1 MREDERGFGELPNRV
16 QCEDRKSIENTLI
29 YSFDLLSRVLLKIPF
44 ICQFF
49 ALASTI
55 IQNNRATHLRNLAR
69 GLDGVGVAVL
79 SDALLAL
86 FCDCYCAL
94 SSRLTL
100 HPRGT
105 SEQLCPSVF
114 CFSFT
119 KFLKT
124 TFPDDG
130 DNLFG
135 QVQLVPNGLTFHYCY
150 ARSHFRPSVC
160 FANHLL
166 SLSVNLSLE
175 KKLFLFHQKCDE
187 SLQLKSLKVPLSR
200 AFQFVCES
208 PTKFESSLEFWQ
220 HICPLLPHLLKCNQS
235 ACYAFNF
242 QLQNKQMGG
251 MKMGGEEK
259 KK

>member
-1 MREDERGFGELPNRV
+1 MSVFDVLWQQQQQREIRDARRREGLWRASKSSVVRRSEIY
-16 QCEDRKSIENTLI
+16 RKYPHLQLRPTEQSAIENSLHLLVFCL
-29 YSFDLLSRVLLKIPF
+29 SFNYHL
-44 ICQFF
+44 
-49 ALASTI
+49 
-55 IQNNRATHLRNLAR
+55 QNNRATHLRNLAR

-119 KFLKT
+119 KFSKT

-166 SLSVNLSLE
+166 SVNLSL
-175 KKLFLFHQKCDE
+175 KKTFPF
-187 SLQLKSLKVPLSR
+187 
-200 AFQFVCES
+200 
-208 PTKFESSLEFWQ
+208 SS
-220 HICPLLPHLLKCNQS
+220 
-235 ACYAFNF
+235 
-242 QLQNKQMGG
+242 
-251 MKMGGEEK
+251 KM
-259 KK
+259 